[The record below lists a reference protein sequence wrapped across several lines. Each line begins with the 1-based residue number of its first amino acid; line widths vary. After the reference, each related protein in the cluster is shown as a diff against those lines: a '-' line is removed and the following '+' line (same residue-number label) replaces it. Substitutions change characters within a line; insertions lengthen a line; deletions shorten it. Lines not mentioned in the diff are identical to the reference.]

1 MKLELKQIL
10 APKVFYG
17 HTIDLVVTPYAPDFV
32 FKVISVTINESV
44 KITRRKKRKAD
55 CQKYYIQTMCWT
67 HETNA
72 NLINKIIIISGSK
85 LKCISCFS
93 GGLYMYPVPYNK
105 GKLYDKSRSSMH
117 VIN

>member
-44 KITRRKKRKAD
+44 KITRRKKKKSWLSEVLYTNHVLDTWNKRK
-55 CQKYYIQTMCWT
+55 
-67 HETNA
+67 
-72 NLINKIIIISGSK
+72 
-85 LKCISCFS
+85 
-93 GGLYMYPVPYNK
+93 P
-105 GKLYDKSRSSMH
+105 DKQNNH
-117 VIN
+117 Y